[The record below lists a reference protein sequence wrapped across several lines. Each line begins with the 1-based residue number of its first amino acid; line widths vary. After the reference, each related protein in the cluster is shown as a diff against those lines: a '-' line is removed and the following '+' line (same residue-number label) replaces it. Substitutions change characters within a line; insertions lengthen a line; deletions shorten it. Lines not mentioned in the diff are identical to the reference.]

1 MGGLSKQM
9 LDQFQ
14 DLTLQA
20 FIETCMDQHQE
31 VNVYNLLTFLIDEQM
46 IAAPNIRRYTIVKE
60 YRRLRHK
67 NVGSKTSIVNKLAE
81 RYHLSERAVWSMLQ
95 KEKEL

>member
-1 MGGLSKQM
+1 MDGVSKQM

-14 DLTLQA
+14 ELTIQE
-20 FIETCMDQHQE
+20 FIDVCMDQHQE
-31 VNVYNLLTFLIDEQM
+31 VNVHNLLTFLIDEQM
-46 IAAPNIRRYTIVKE
+46 IAASNIRRYTIVKE
-60 YRRLRHK
+60 YHRLRQK

-95 KEKEL
+95 KER